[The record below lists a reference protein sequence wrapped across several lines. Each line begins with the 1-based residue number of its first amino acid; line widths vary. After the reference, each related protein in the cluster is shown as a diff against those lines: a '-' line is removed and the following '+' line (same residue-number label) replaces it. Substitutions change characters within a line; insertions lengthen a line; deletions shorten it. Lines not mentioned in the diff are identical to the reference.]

1 MSAIDVSRP
10 FIERPV
16 ATTLLMA
23 AIFLVGVIGFRL
35 LPVSALPQID
45 YPTIEVRTF
54 YPGASP
60 EVVAATIT
68 APLERQLGQMPG
80 LAQIASTSSGGA
92 SVITLQFNL
101 KLTLDFAEQQVQAAI
116 NAASSFLPSDLPA
129 PPVYAKVN
137 PADAPVLT
145 LALRSANVPL
155 TEIQDLA
162 ESRIAQKISQLSGVG
177 LVSVSG
183 GHRPA
188 VVVRANPAK
197 LAAHGLSLEDLR
209 SVISNANVNL
219 PKGNIDGRS
228 QQFAIDANDQIRNAK
243 DYDALIVASRP
254 SGPVRLKDVAEVVEG
269 AENRELGA
277 WIDLDPAIIVAVQR
291 QPGANVIGVVDQI
304 QALLPALS
312 ASLPAAVELTVLSDR
327 TTAIRA
333 SIHDVELE
341 LLFSVALVVAVIFAF
356 LKSPRA
362 TLVPSIA
369 VPLSLIGSFAAMYLL
384 GYSLN
389 NLTLMALTIAT
400 GFVVDDAI
408 VMIEN
413 ISRYIERGETAL
425 SAALLG
431 AREIGFTI
439 VSLTISLIAVLIP
452 LLFMGDVVGRLF
464 REFAVT
470 LAVTIVISAVVSL
483 TLAPMLCAKLLSP
496 QDAHTHE
503 GADAQ
508 GWFDHLIDGY
518 GALLRIT
525 LRHSRATMC
534 VFAGTLALTALL
546 FLWIGK
552 GFFPVQDTGL
562 VQGVFEGGQSLN
574 FEAMRKKQLDLVA
587 LLLEDSAVDNVT
599 SFLGVDG
606 VNRTLN
612 TTRLLIKLKPKAD
625 RREAI
630 GAVTRRLQDKVATA
644 AVGALF
650 LQPAQD
656 LTMDAGVARGEY
668 HFALQDANPAELSE
682 YARRLVDRLSSLPE
696 FRDVS
701 SSAQDRGH
709 GLFLDI
715 DRDAAARYG
724 ISVATI
730 DNILYDAF
738 GQRIVSTLF
747 TQTNQYRVILESA
760 ARGLSGTEI
769 LASLRIPTNAGQETP
784 LASLVN
790 IREIPASLSIEHL
803 AQFPAVTISFNLAA
817 GKSLGAAMDA
827 LRDAQ
832 AELHAPASVI
842 TAFQGATQAFTASS
856 VSTLLLILAA
866 IVTVYIVLGV
876 LYESYIHP
884 LTILSTLPSAG
895 VGALIALMLAGDDL
909 GIIGVIGIILLI
921 GIVKKNAIMMI
932 DFAVQAE
939 RDEGLTPQD
948 AIYKACIL
956 RFRPILMTTL
966 AALVGALPLMLGS
979 GEGAELR
986 QPLGVSI
993 VGGLIFSQL
1002 LTLFSTPV
1010 IYLAFDRW
1018 AMRWKRWG
1026 SRDEKVAVAPR
1037 DETAVAADTGGGH

>member
-1 MSAIDVSRP
+1 MSAVDISRP

-23 AIFLVGVIGFRL
+23 AIFLAGAIGFRL

-60 EVVAATIT
+60 EVMAATIT

-80 LAQIASTSSGGA
+80 LTQIASTSSGGA
-92 SVITLQFNL
+92 SIITLQFSL
-101 KLTLDFAEQQVQAAI
+101 KLSLDFAEQQVQAAI
-116 NAASSFLPSDLPA
+116 NAAQSFLPTDLPA
-129 PPVYAKVN
+129 PPIYAKIN

-145 LALRSANVPL
+145 LALRSKTLPL
-155 TEIQDLA
+155 TEVQDLA
-162 ESRIAQKISQLSGVG
+162 DSRIAQKISQLSGVG

-183 GHRPA
+183 GNRPA
-188 VVVRANPAK
+188 VVVRANPSK
-197 LAAHGLSLEDLR
+197 LAAHALSLEDLR
-209 SVISNANVNL
+209 AVISNANVNL
-219 PKGNIDGRS
+219 PKGNIDGRT
-228 QQFAIDANDQIRNAK
+228 QQFAIDANDQLRNAK
-243 DYDALIVASRP
+243 DYEGLVVAYRNG
-254 SGPVRLKDVAEVVEG
+254 GPVRLSDVAEVTQG

-277 WIDLDPAIIVAVQR
+277 WTDLEPAIIVNVQR
-291 QPGANVIGVVDQI
+291 QPGANVIAVVDQI
-304 QALLPALS
+304 KALLPALS
-312 ASLPAAVELTVLSDR
+312 ASLPAAVDLAILTDR

-333 SIHDVELE
+333 SIHDVEME
-341 LLFSVALVVAVIFAF
+341 LLFSIALVVAVIFLF
-356 LKSPRA
+356 LRSPRA
-362 TLVPSIA
+362 TIIPSIA
-369 VPLSLIGSFAAMYLL
+369 VPLSLVGALAAMYLL

-413 ISRYIERGETAL
+413 ISRYIEKGETPL
-425 SAALLG
+425 SAALIG

-452 LLFMGDVVGRLF
+452 LLFMSDVVGRLF

-483 TLAPMLCAKLLSP
+483 TLAPMLAAKLLRA
-496 QDAHTHE
+496 QDMHSHE
-503 GADAQ
+503 AKAGK
-508 GWFDHLIDGY
+508 GWFDRLIDAY
-518 GALLRIT
+518 GAT
-525 LRHSRATMC
+525 LRFVLAHSRATL
-534 VFAGTLALTALL
+534 VSFVATLALTGALYAA
-546 FLWIGK
+546 IGK

-562 VQGVFEGGQSLN
+562 VQGFFEGEQSLN
-574 FEAMRKKQLDLVA
+574 YEAMTRKQLGLVE
-587 LLLEDSAVDNVT
+587 LLLADPAVASV
-599 SFLGVDG
+599 SSYLGVDG

-612 TTRLLIKLKPKAD
+612 SGRLLIALKPKSERDSIA
-625 RREAI
+625 
-630 GAVTRRLQDKVATA
+630 AVTRRLQDA
-644 AVGALF
+644 ARAHAIGSLF

-656 LTMDAGVARGEY
+656 LSIDAGVSRGEY
-668 HFALQDANPAELSE
+668 HFALQDANPAELSV
-682 YARRLVDRLSSLPE
+682 YSRRLVDKLSALPE

-701 SSAQDRGH
+701 SSAQDGGRA
-709 GLFLDI
+709 LFVEI

-747 TQTNQYRVILESA
+747 TQTNQYRVILET
-760 ARGLSGTEI
+760 ARRSTSGLET
-769 LASLRIPTNAGQETP
+769 LAGLRIPANGGQETP
-784 LASLVN
+784 LASIVK
-790 IREIPASLSIEHL
+790 IKETAAPLSIDHL
-803 AQFPAVTISFNLAA
+803 AQFPATTISFNLAPGA
-817 GKSLGAAMDA
+817 SLGAAMEA
-827 LRDAQ
+827 LAVAQ
-832 AELHAPASVI
+832 AAIPTPASVI
-842 TAFQGATQAFTASS
+842 TVFQGATQAFNSSS

-884 LTILSTLPSAG
+884 VTILSTLPSAG
-895 VGALIALMLAGDDL
+895 IGALLALMLAGDDF
-909 GIIGVIGIILLI
+909 GVIGVIGVILLI

-932 DFAVQAE
+932 DFALQAE
-939 RDEGLTPQD
+939 RDDGLAPRE

-966 AALVGALPLMLGS
+966 AALLGALPLMLGS

-986 QPLGVSI
+986 QPLGVAI
-993 VGGLIFSQL
+993 VGGLIFSQI
-1002 LTLFSTPV
+1002 LTLYTTPV
-1010 IYLAFDRW
+1010 IYLAFDGW
-1018 AMRWKRWG
+1018 AKSLR
-1026 SRDEKVAVAPR
+1026 PR
-1037 DETAVAADTGGGH
+1037 PAQVAAREAA